1 MAEDQE
7 PDTLKND
14 ILFTNE
20 HVGENGGG
28 HGALVENMLKV
39 RESAENKTGT
49 TDPENAQKYELN
61 SQQKKEVERSRQEL
75 IKTQETIQELSRAIV
90 PLAKAADFAQ
100 EDSDQMAKEHGQWRT
115 WQGFDIFF
123 TAMILFA
130 FYL

>member
-7 PDTLKND
+7 PDTLQND
-14 ILFTNE
+14 IVFTNE
-20 HVGENGGG
+20 NGGENGG

-49 TDPENAQKYELN
+49 EPENAQKYELN

-75 IKTQETIQELSRAIV
+75 IKTQETIQELSRAIL

-115 WQGFDIFF
+115 WQGFNIFF
-123 TAMILFA
+123 TEVSEIFA
-130 FYL
+130 VS